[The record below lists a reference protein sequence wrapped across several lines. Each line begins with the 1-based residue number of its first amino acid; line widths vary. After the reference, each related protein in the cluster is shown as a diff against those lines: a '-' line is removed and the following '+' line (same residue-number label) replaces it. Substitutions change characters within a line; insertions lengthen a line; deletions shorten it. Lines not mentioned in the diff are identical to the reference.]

1 MKSIMVTGASS
12 GIGRATVD
20 DLVQQGFHVWASVRT
35 DEDEKT
41 LLTAHP
47 QHVDVLRLDLA
58 DAESIAAAGARV
70 RAAGP
75 LHGLVNNAG
84 TALPGP
90 LEYVPIDVFRQQIEI
105 NLIGQLAVTQAM
117 MPALRSAK
125 DADGDAR
132 ILMIGSIGGRIAG
145 PMLGGYHASKF
156 ALVGLSDSLRAELH
170 PWGIKVILIE
180 PGAIATPIWQRG
192 RASGEALTARMPESA
207 TSLYARQIAAV
218 RANAARSGKR
228 GLPPERVAQAIRE
241 ALTTGKPRARY
252 LVGPDAHIAAL
263 ITRLSAHL
271 ARRITAARA

>member
-1 MKSIMVTGASS
+1 MKSVMVTGASS

-20 DLVQQGFHVWASVRT
+20 DLVQQGLHVWASVRT

-47 QHVDVLRLDLA
+47 QHVDVLRLDVTDA
-58 DAESIAAAGARV
+58 DSIAAAGEKV
-70 RAAGP
+70 GAAGP

-105 NLIGQLAVTQAM
+105 NLIGQLAVTQALL
-117 MPALRSAK
+117 PALRAAK
-125 DADGDAR
+125 EADGDAR

-156 ALVGLSDSLRAELH
+156 ALVGLSDTLRAELN

-192 RASGEALTARMPESA
+192 RTSGDALTERMPEAAS
-207 TSLYARQIAAV
+207 TRYARQIAAV
-218 RANAARSGKR
+218 RAGAARSAKR
-228 GLPPERVAQAIRE
+228 GLPPERAALAIRE
-241 ALTTGKPRARY
+241 ALTADKPRARY

-263 ITRLSAHL
+263 IARLSAHL